1 MPTNDVG
8 MFSYDLI
15 FISNLKNIFEE
26 EGLSVFFNHKEGF
39 LYESE
44 GCEAIIKEIKNTK
57 PKYSYFHYTGYSVF
71 FYHARAKLLYSRLGK
86 PIHEKKSG

>member
-44 GCEAIIKEIKNTK
+44 GCKAIIKEIKNTK
-57 PKYSYFHYTGYSVF
+57 SKYSYIHYSRYSVI
-71 FYHARAKLLYSRLGK
+71 FYLTGIKLFYCRLGK